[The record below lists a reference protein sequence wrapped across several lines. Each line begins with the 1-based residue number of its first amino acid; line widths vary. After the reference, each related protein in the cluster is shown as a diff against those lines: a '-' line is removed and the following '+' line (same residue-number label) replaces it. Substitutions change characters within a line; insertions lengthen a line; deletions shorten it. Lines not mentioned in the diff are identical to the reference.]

1 MADRKLRV
9 LLKKIYSNGD
19 KDTIFFKSRAKDVF
33 IDEDGSTTLQDT
45 VDKVNAIQ
53 SGATKVEDSNTNGNI
68 KINGAETNVYTHPNS
83 GVTAGTYN
91 KVTVNAQGHVTSAS
105 NVTDWTGTVS
115 GDISNATATFTT
127 ASSRANITSGANIKT
142 TLGKIA
148 KYFADLKSLAFVDK
162 VGTANLD
169 TTLTTA
175 YNNRVTTDKVT
186 TSTSITASGWVADAR
201 AIATLQNQINTIN
214 SNLSIING
222 KISTDKNYVN
232 SLHQRTNIVSGRSS
246 TIAQDIVYII
256 KNKGIVTGEVPVSN
270 TAYSDAPE
278 NWNNYGLIC
287 FRQHGDN
294 YVTVLVYGEGNS
306 APISYRK
313 LNYSTGAWVQS
324 EWCTIHMEGLNTLYA
339 RKYVASES
347 STANGGGFMFDEDA
361 TDTGMG
367 SDGNGKIYF
376 ATNGVKYRFEDI
388 PKTYVYD
395 TSKTIDLSLVTEVGI
410 HTFKGSVPIK
420 NGPSGITTMPDASMF
435 VTGDTHGFKL
445 LVHPTSGVYYQTM
458 SYKGTLSS
466 WKHLS

>member
-105 NVTDWTGTVS
+105 NVTNWTGTVS

-169 TTLTTA
+169 STLTTA

-214 SNLSIING
+214 SNLSVISGKFSSDKSYIQSSVQRINDLIG
-222 KISTDKNYVN
+222 VNGSILNDVVYVV
-232 SLHQRTNIVSGRSS
+232 TE
-246 TIAQDIVYII
+246 
-256 KNKGIVTGEVPVSN
+256 KGINSGEIPVSN
-270 TAYSDAPE
+270 SQYSDAPE
-278 NWNNYGLIC
+278 NWNNYGTIK
-287 FRQHGDN
+287 FTKHSDY
-294 YVTVLVYGEGNS
+294 YVSVIVYGEGAS

-313 LNYSTGAWVQS
+313 LNLSTKAWVQS
-324 EWCTIHMEGLNTLYA
+324 EWCTIHMEGMANLYG
-339 RKYVASES
+339 RKFIASES
-347 STANGGGFMFDEDA
+347 STAGGGGFMFNEDSN
-361 TDTGMG
+361 DTGMG

-376 ATNGVKYRFEDI
+376 ATNGVKYRFEDM
-388 PKTYVYD
+388 PKTYRYGANSSV
-395 TSKTIDLSLVTEVGI
+395 DLSKVTEVGI
-410 HTFKGSVPIK
+410 HTFQGTVPVT

-445 LVHPTSGVYYQTM
+445 LVHPISGVYYQTM
-458 SYKGTLSS
+458 SYNGVLST
-466 WKHLS
+466 WKHLT

>member
-105 NVTDWTGTVS
+105 NVTNWTGTVS

-214 SNLSIING
+214 SNLVDRIFLQNNFAYGVSDESGITIPHGSYSYIYFSDSSSSKHVTITKSNGYITFHDTGYFLIVVTLNIYELEPNEAIDFAWNHNLECYYRIEGSSREYTTYSI
-222 KISTDKNYVN
+222 TYPYYVN
-232 SLHQRTNIVSGRSS
+232 SAPRS
-246 TIAQDIVYII
+246 TIAVLFNPNSRDIDYAFCSIFI
-256 KNKGIVTGEVPVSN
+256 WKLPI
-270 TAYSDAPE
+270 DA
-278 NWNNYGLIC
+278 
-287 FRQHGDN
+287 
-294 YVTVLVYGEGNS
+294 NS
-306 APISYRK
+306 
-313 LNYSTGAWVQS
+313 
-324 EWCTIHMEGLNTLYA
+324 
-339 RKYVASES
+339 
-347 STANGGGFMFDEDA
+347 
-361 TDTGMG
+361 
-367 SDGNGKIYF
+367 
-376 ATNGVKYRFEDI
+376 
-388 PKTYVYD
+388 
-395 TSKTIDLSLVTEVGI
+395 
-410 HTFKGSVPIK
+410 
-420 NGPSGITTMPDASMF
+420 
-435 VTGDTHGFKL
+435 
-445 LVHPTSGVYYQTM
+445 
-458 SYKGTLSS
+458 
-466 WKHLS
+466 

>member
-45 VDKVNAIQ
+45 VNKVNAIQ

-214 SNLSIING
+214 SNLS
-222 KISTDKNYVN
+222 
-232 SLHQRTNIVSGRSS
+232 NIYDITSKHYKWILERYN
-246 TIAQDIVYII
+246 TIAADI
-256 KNKGIVTGEVPVSN
+256 KT
-270 TAYSDAPE
+270 DA
-278 NWNNYGLIC
+278 
-287 FRQHGDN
+287 
-294 YVTVLVYGEGNS
+294 LVES
-306 APISYRK
+306 AQP
-313 LNYSTGAWVQS
+313 GA
-324 EWCTIHMEGLNTLYA
+324 
-339 RKYVASES
+339 
-347 STANGGGFMFDEDA
+347 
-361 TDTGMG
+361 
-367 SDGNGKIYF
+367 
-376 ATNGVKYRFEDI
+376 
-388 PKTYVYD
+388 YVYD
-395 TSKTIDLSLVTEVGI
+395 ADSAIANKPDETAGAIFSFGYNEASVGRLAITQKNKVYTSIY
-410 HTFKGSVPIK
+410 
-420 NGPSGITTMPDASMF
+420 
-435 VTGDTHGFKL
+435 
-445 LVHPTSGVYYQTM
+445 VYGK
-458 SYKGTLSS
+458 SYGT
-466 WKHLS
+466 WKRIM

>member
-45 VDKVNAIQ
+45 VNKVNAIQ

-105 NVTDWTGTVS
+105 NVTNWTDTVS

-214 SNLSIING
+214 SNIGNLNNWLHDRYNLVATD
-222 KISTDKNYVN
+222 ISSDALRESANPGTYLYDV
-232 SLHQRTNIVSGRSS
+232 
-246 TIAQDIVYII
+246 D
-256 KNKGIVTGEVPVSN
+256 VSN
-270 TAYSDAPE
+270 KPNDERGAIISFGYNKSMVGRVAITQT
-278 NWNNYGLIC
+278 GLL
-287 FRQHGDN
+287 F
-294 YVTVLVYGEGNS
+294 V
-306 APISYRK
+306 
-313 LNYSTGAWVQS
+313 
-324 EWCTIHMEGLNTLYA
+324 
-339 RKYVASES
+339 
-347 STANGGGFMFDEDA
+347 
-361 TDTGMG
+361 
-367 SDGNGKIYF
+367 
-376 ATNGVKYRFEDI
+376 
-388 PKTYVYD
+388 
-395 TSKTIDLSLVTEVGI
+395 
-410 HTFKGSVPIK
+410 
-420 NGPSGITTMPDASMF
+420 SMF
-435 VTGDTHGFKL
+435 IPGST
-445 LVHPTSGVYYQTM
+445 Y
-458 SYKGTLSS
+458 GT
-466 WKHLS
+466 WKQIP

>member
-105 NVTDWTGTVS
+105 NVTNWTGTVS

-169 TTLTTA
+169 TTLATA

-214 SNLSIING
+214 SNLDNKVSKRALGEFTNLEVFGAASPFLDFHYNNSESDHTTRICEYTEGRLTLEAPNGINV
-222 KISTDKNYVN
+222 STDASLQVN
-232 SLHQRTNIVSGRSS
+232 SYDVSLSSHNHDTRYPRIQSGQTNVKCLLGTKVLTALSSQYSQQLFSFAELKDMFGVSSCSMANTACFASNGDWSANKCQVTAFLHANGWHVGFNTNISGLVR
-246 TIAQDIVYII
+246 V
-256 KNKGIVTGEVPVSN
+256 
-270 TAYSDAPE
+270 
-278 NWNNYGLIC
+278 NYL
-287 FRQHGDN
+287 
-294 YVTVLVYGEGNS
+294 VL
-306 APISYRK
+306 
-313 LNYSTGAWVQS
+313 
-324 EWCTIHMEGLNTLYA
+324 
-339 RKYVASES
+339 
-347 STANGGGFMFDEDA
+347 
-361 TDTGMG
+361 
-367 SDGNGKIYF
+367 YF
-376 ATNGVKYRFEDI
+376 A
-388 PKTYVYD
+388 
-395 TSKTIDLSLVTEVGI
+395 
-410 HTFKGSVPIK
+410 
-420 NGPSGITTMPDASMF
+420 
-435 VTGDTHGFKL
+435 
-445 LVHPTSGVYYQTM
+445 
-458 SYKGTLSS
+458 
-466 WKHLS
+466 

>member
-45 VDKVNAIQ
+45 VNKVNAIQ
-53 SGATKVEDSNTNGNI
+53 SGATKVEDSSTNGNI

-214 SNLSIING
+214 SKIEYHIPSDHLAIQTSPQNDIYPRLSIFNN
-222 KISTDKNYVN
+222 DQEMVYVRYSSNFN
-232 SLHQRTNIVSGRSS
+232 S
-246 TIAQDIVYII
+246 
-256 KNKGIVTGEVPVSN
+256 
-270 TAYSDAPE
+270 
-278 NWNNYGLIC
+278 
-287 FRQHGDN
+287 
-294 YVTVLVYGEGNS
+294 YVELQVDQN
-306 APISYRK
+306 
-313 LNYSTGAWVQS
+313 
-324 EWCTIHMEGLNTLYA
+324 GLNIAKTVNGTNVSYK
-339 RKYVASES
+339 RVAS
-347 STANGGGFMFDEDA
+347 F
-361 TDTGMG
+361 
-367 SDGNGKIYF
+367 
-376 ATNGVKYRFEDI
+376 
-388 PKTYVYD
+388 
-395 TSKTIDLSLVTEVGI
+395 
-410 HTFKGSVPIK
+410 
-420 NGPSGITTMPDASMF
+420 
-435 VTGDTHGFKL
+435 
-445 LVHPTSGVYYQTM
+445 
-458 SYKGTLSS
+458 
-466 WKHLS
+466 

>member
-45 VDKVNAIQ
+45 VNKVNAIQ

-105 NVTDWTGTVS
+105 NVTNWTGTVS

-214 SNLSIING
+214 SNLNTKIGYQTIDYSNIDDIDTDGVYHVKGTVIGVLLHASWDVNYEVQLFHKYSDLTYSIRSRRGDPWTDWTNFSMNGHTHTDITNRINVISG
-222 KISTDKNYVN
+222 NKISTVVGAIN
-232 SLHQRTNIVSGRSS
+232 SYSDYNHWIAFHYTNPYTDATVPRVIIDGSSIYELMCWGKTRKEDNPSTFVLHSMFLDTSNRLVLIGSQDGQLVRRSIS
-246 TIAQDIVYII
+246 TI
-256 KNKGIVTGEVPVSN
+256 
-270 TAYSDAPE
+270 
-278 NWNNYGLIC
+278 
-287 FRQHGDN
+287 
-294 YVTVLVYGEGNS
+294 
-306 APISYRK
+306 SY
-313 LNYSTGAWVQS
+313 T
-324 EWCTIHMEGLNTLYA
+324 
-339 RKYVASES
+339 
-347 STANGGGFMFDEDA
+347 
-361 TDTGMG
+361 
-367 SDGNGKIYF
+367 
-376 ATNGVKYRFEDI
+376 
-388 PKTYVYD
+388 P
-395 TSKTIDLSLVTEVGI
+395 
-410 HTFKGSVPIK
+410 
-420 NGPSGITTMPDASMF
+420 
-435 VTGDTHGFKL
+435 
-445 LVHPTSGVYYQTM
+445 
-458 SYKGTLSS
+458 
-466 WKHLS
+466 

>member
-105 NVTDWTGTVS
+105 NVTNWTGTVS

-214 SNLSIING
+214 SNIEYHVPSDHLAIQTSPQNAEYPRISIFNNDQDMVYVRYSSNFNSYVELQVDQRGLNIGKSVNG
-222 KISTDKNYVN
+222 
-232 SLHQRTNIVSGRSS
+232 VS
-246 TIAQDIVYII
+246 
-256 KNKGIVTGEVPVSN
+256 
-270 TAYSDAPE
+270 
-278 NWNNYGLIC
+278 
-287 FRQHGDN
+287 
-294 YVTVLVYGEGNS
+294 
-306 APISYRK
+306 ISYK
-313 LNYSTGAWVQS
+313 Q
-324 EWCTIHMEGLNTLYA
+324 
-339 RKYVASES
+339 VAS
-347 STANGGGFMFDEDA
+347 F
-361 TDTGMG
+361 
-367 SDGNGKIYF
+367 
-376 ATNGVKYRFEDI
+376 
-388 PKTYVYD
+388 
-395 TSKTIDLSLVTEVGI
+395 
-410 HTFKGSVPIK
+410 
-420 NGPSGITTMPDASMF
+420 
-435 VTGDTHGFKL
+435 
-445 LVHPTSGVYYQTM
+445 
-458 SYKGTLSS
+458 
-466 WKHLS
+466 

>member
-45 VDKVNAIQ
+45 VNKVNAIQ

-105 NVTDWTGTVS
+105 NVTNWTGTVS

-214 SNLSIING
+214 SNIEYHVPSDHLAIQTSPQNSEYPRISIFN
-222 KISTDKNYVN
+222 SDQDMVYVRYSSNFN
-232 SLHQRTNIVSGRSS
+232 SYVELQVDQR
-246 TIAQDIVYII
+246 
-256 KNKGIVTGEVPVSN
+256 
-270 TAYSDAPE
+270 
-278 NWNNYGLIC
+278 
-287 FRQHGDN
+287 
-294 YVTVLVYGEGNS
+294 
-306 APISYRK
+306 
-313 LNYSTGAWVQS
+313 
-324 EWCTIHMEGLNTLYA
+324 GLNIGKSVNGVSVSY
-339 RKYVASES
+339 KQVAS
-347 STANGGGFMFDEDA
+347 F
-361 TDTGMG
+361 
-367 SDGNGKIYF
+367 
-376 ATNGVKYRFEDI
+376 
-388 PKTYVYD
+388 
-395 TSKTIDLSLVTEVGI
+395 
-410 HTFKGSVPIK
+410 
-420 NGPSGITTMPDASMF
+420 
-435 VTGDTHGFKL
+435 
-445 LVHPTSGVYYQTM
+445 
-458 SYKGTLSS
+458 
-466 WKHLS
+466 

>member
-105 NVTDWTGTVS
+105 NVTNWTGTVS

-214 SNLSIING
+214 SNLDNKVTKRALG
-222 KISTDKNYVN
+222 EF
-232 SLHQRTNIVSGRSS
+232 TNIEVYGVSSPFIDFHYDNSESDYTSRIAEYSNGRLTIEAPNGINISS
-246 TIAQDIVYII
+246 DAELQVNGTGVSLSSHNHDTRYPKWYRCANLRLYPGTKVIT
-256 KNKGIVTGEVPVSN
+256 GISSQYSQQLIGFDELNDVFGVSN
-270 TAYSDAPE
+270 CGIGNTACFASNGDWVANECQVTSFAYTNGWHVIFST
-278 NWNNYGLIC
+278 NISGQVRISFLI
-287 FRQHGDN
+287 
-294 YVTVLVYGEGNS
+294 
-306 APISYRK
+306 
-313 LNYSTGAWVQS
+313 
-324 EWCTIHMEGLNTLYA
+324 
-339 RKYVASES
+339 
-347 STANGGGFMFDEDA
+347 
-361 TDTGMG
+361 
-367 SDGNGKIYF
+367 IYF
-376 ATNGVKYRFEDI
+376 
-388 PKTYVYD
+388 
-395 TSKTIDLSLVTEVGI
+395 S
-410 HTFKGSVPIK
+410 
-420 NGPSGITTMPDASMF
+420 
-435 VTGDTHGFKL
+435 
-445 LVHPTSGVYYQTM
+445 
-458 SYKGTLSS
+458 
-466 WKHLS
+466 

>member
-105 NVTDWTGTVS
+105 NVTNWTGTVS

-169 TTLTTA
+169 STLTTA

-214 SNLSIING
+214 SNLNN
-222 KISTDKNYVN
+222 KVN
-232 SLHQRTNIVSGRSS
+232 LN
-246 TIAQDIVYII
+246 
-256 KNKGIVTGEVPVSN
+256 SN
-270 TAYSDAPE
+270 AALE
-278 NWNNYGLIC
+278 AI
-287 FRQHGDN
+287 
-294 YVTVLVYGEGNS
+294 
-306 APISYRK
+306 
-313 LNYSTGAWVQS
+313 
-324 EWCTIHMEGLNTLYA
+324 TLYA
-339 RKYVASES
+339 EVPFVDFHYNNSASDYTSRIAEYSDGRLTIEAPNGINIS
-347 STANGGGFMFDEDA
+347 SDAELQVNGTGVSLSSHNHDTRYPKWYRCANLRLYPGTKIIMGLSSQYSQQLIGFDELNDVFGVNNCGITNTA
-361 TDTGMG
+361 CFVSNG
-367 SDGNGKIYF
+367 DGVLNECQVTSFAYTNGWHVRFSTNISTHVRISFLIIYF
-376 ATNGVKYRFEDI
+376 
-388 PKTYVYD
+388 
-395 TSKTIDLSLVTEVGI
+395 S
-410 HTFKGSVPIK
+410 
-420 NGPSGITTMPDASMF
+420 
-435 VTGDTHGFKL
+435 
-445 LVHPTSGVYYQTM
+445 
-458 SYKGTLSS
+458 
-466 WKHLS
+466 